1 MRLRGRNVGPW
12 VLIGPVLLL
21 FLAFFAVP
29 VGILLISSLQRIDP
43 TTSAVIERFTLYN
56 YERFLL
62 DSFYLGALLTT
73 LKISLIVT
81 VACLLTGY
89 PIATFMTKTS
99 PRERSLFLLFVI
111 SPLLVSLVIR
121 NLGWLIILG
130 PKGVLNTALVAVGLT
145 NSPVPLMH
153 TQTAVVIGLA
163 HVFYPFMVLAI
174 LSSLQRIDPAVIR
187 AAQNLGATPFRTFW
201 HVTLPL
207 SVPGVIA
214 GTLIVFALSMS
225 SFVTP
230 GLLGGPWVKVM
241 AFLAWEQ
248 AVLVLDWPF
257 AAAISVILLAVTG
270 LIMLVSNRLVERGL
284 FVGVF
289 Q

>member
-270 LIMLVSNRLVERGL
+270 LIILVSNRLVERGL

>member
-12 VLIGPVLLL
+12 VLIGPVLPL

-130 PKGVLNTALVAVGLT
+130 PKGILNTALVAVGLT

>member
-130 PKGVLNTALVAVGLT
+130 PKGVVNTTLVAVGLT

-187 AAQNLGATPFRTFW
+187 AAQNLGASPFRTFW

-207 SVPGVIA
+207 SAPGVIA